1 VPESAADR
9 LAKLVAKKG
18 VTKRP
23 QRAAPADTSVG
34 PRPSSQL
41 IVGECREIMAS
52 MPANSFDAIITDPG
66 VSTSEDLD
74 GWVKQVP
81 GPSFWDAMLRVAKP
95 GAWMAIYSGRRCDHR
110 VKTMAEDAGWEIKD
124 TIMWVFPKGAP
135 MSLDVGQLVDKKIG
149 GPGIPYFR
157 TIGSMTDG
165 QREAFMGDTD
175 NPWYGY
181 GTELRPTWEPIALF
195 RKPTHLT
202 YADNAIRYGTGVV
215 NIDATRIPSGERDA
229 IATHIPEGQGDA
241 HGLGLQKL
249 QRVVGTT
256 SLGRWPADAL
266 LSHAPECSG
275 GGDSTGEGCSPRCP
289 VGLMGSAAKFFY
301 CAKTS
306 RTEKDIGLAVKGNPA
321 KSVKP
326 AAVNEWISNLVL
338 PRGGALLDPFMGTG
352 STGMGAMAV
361 PGSTF
366 VGIDQKQS
374 MVDIAAKRLAAWGAE
389 RHT

>member
-1 VPESAADR
+1 MTESAADR
-9 LAKLVAKKG
+9 LAKLVRSKAK
-18 VTKRP
+18 TTPRP
-23 QRAAPADTSVG
+23 RAAAVDTSIG
-34 PRPSSQL
+34 PRPAPQL
-41 IVGECREIMAS
+41 VVGECREVMAS

-66 VSTSEDLD
+66 VSSSEDLD

-81 GPSFWDAMLRVAKP
+81 GPSFWTAMLRVAKP
-95 GAWMAIYSGRRCDHR
+95 GAWMAIYSGRKTDHR
-110 VKTMAEDAGWEIKD
+110 VKTAAEDAGWEIKD
-124 TIMWVFPKGAP
+124 TLMWVFAKGAP
-135 MSLDVGQLVDKKIG
+135 MSLDVGQLVDKKLG

-165 QREAFMGDTD
+165 QREAFMGDTN

-181 GTELRPTWEPIALF
+181 GTELRPSWEPIALF
-195 RKPTHLT
+195 RKPTNLT

-241 HGLGLQKL
+241 HGLALQKL
-249 QRVVGTT
+249 QHVVGVT
-256 SLGRWPADAL
+256 SLGRWPADVL
-266 LSHAPECSG
+266 LSHSDHCGGEEADDCAPG
-275 GGDSTGEGCSPRCP
+275 CP
-289 VGLMGSAAKFFY
+289 VGLMGSVAKFFY
-301 CAKTS
+301 QAKTS
-306 RTEKDIGLAVKGNPA
+306 RSEKDIGLVAKGNPA

-366 VGIDQKQS
+366 VGIDQNPA
-374 MVDIAAKRLAAWGAE
+374 MVEIATKRLAAWLSE
-389 RHT
+389 RHP